1 MVFPR
6 NDPEVNQKERQVEV
20 MSSLQFFPLN
30 ERLEA
35 AAALSRLA
43 YRGDNER
50 SGDMRTTIE
59 YYCKK
64 YNVERGKFSG
74 ILQVYDHIKANFV
87 CEEQELLAL
96 FGLPEGMETNLYD
109 LLRQLRFNLGDDRI
123 SDLNLRIALFLSDE
137 ADEPMFDRADVS
149 ALLAYAQRQPISDQ
163 AKLLFTDAIIRYDE
177 YEARMNRLLDQA
189 EALIHEKADLLLP
202 YAQKALDEWK
212 TLANDAAFFDLL
224 AAEGIRLDC
233 PRADV
238 YPMVMNFTTI
248 TVHSNIICAEYFGV
262 EERTVITYG
271 VMADEFTRSDRT
283 GKTDLESITNLL
295 HALDDKKRLQILVSL
310 REHALYG
317 QELANVTELSPG
329 TVSHHMSELVG
340 TGLVTIEKQ
349 GVKLLYSLNPTRLKE
364 FISMIEKNLLY

>member
-1 MVFPR
+1 M
-6 NDPEVNQKERQVEV
+6 E
-20 MSSLQFFPLN
+20 SLQFFPLN

-43 YRGDNER
+43 YRGDSES

-59 YYCKK
+59 HYYKK
-64 YNVERGKFSG
+64 YNVDRGRFSG
-74 ILQVYDHIKANFV
+74 LLQAYEHVKANFV

-96 FGLPEGMETNLYD
+96 FGIPDGMETNLNE
-109 LLRQLRFNLGDDRI
+109 LLRLLRYNLGDEHVK
-123 SDLNLRIALFLSDE
+123 DLSLRIGLILSDE
-137 ADEPMFDRADVS
+137 ADEPMFDHADVGD
-149 ALLAYAQRQPISDQ
+149 LLAYAQRLPASDQ

-177 YEARMNRLLDQA
+177 YETRANRLLDQA

-202 YAQKALDEWK
+202 YAQPTLENWNALPSE
-212 TLANDAAFFDLL
+212 AAFFDRL

-248 TVHSNIICAEYFGV
+248 TVHSSIVSAAYFGI

-271 VMADEFTRSDRT
+271 VLVAEFTRSERT
-283 GKTDLESITNLL
+283 GKTDLESLTNLL

-310 REHALYG
+310 RKQPLYG

-329 TVSHHMSELVG
+329 TISHHMSELAAA
-340 TGLVTIEKQ
+340 GLVTIEKQ
-349 GVKLLYSLNPTRLKE
+349 GVKLLYHLSESRIRE
-364 FISMIEKNLLY
+364 FFSMMERNLL